1 MENKYNWKCRICGW
15 KMYIDPEIRISDKA
29 FVLENGHVIRCGK
42 CGSMFKSRD

>member
-15 KMYIDPEIRISDKA
+15 KMWIDPEIIIGVDEGLKLA
-29 FVLENGHVIRCGK
+29 NLIRCGK